1 MSEHQAVRL
10 GPPRIIGRIFTDSSH
25 TARRST
31 ITNREIDGQENK
43 KAYFNSI
50 VASSESQVSNQL
62 EAFRKERPPQHHLAV
77 ESLTLVTW
85 MKYIFLIFTVLFLMR
100 QSLKHIC
107 MPMRHNDIRLD
118 VYVEMNQNLKTCL

>member
-1 MSEHQAVRL
+1 MSEHQAARL
-10 GPPRIIGRIFTDSSH
+10 GSPRIICKIFTDAS
-25 TARRST
+25 RRT
-31 ITNREIDGQENK
+31 YHDTNRETDKIENDK
-43 KAYFNSI
+43 GYFEGI
-50 VASSESQVSNQL
+50 VASSESQESNQL

-118 VYVEMNQNLKTCL
+118 VYVEMNQNLKTYL

>member
-1 MSEHQAVRL
+1 MTGDQAVRL
-10 GPPRIIGRIFTDSSH
+10 GPPRIVCKIFTDASH
-25 TARRST
+25 MEDPPT

-118 VYVEMNQNLKTCL
+118 VYVEMNQNLKTWL

>member
-25 TARRST
+25 TEEPLT
-31 ITNREIDGQENK
+31 ITNRETDKIENNK
-43 KAYFNSI
+43 GYFEGI
-50 VASSESQVSNQL
+50 AASSEFPESNQL
-62 EAFRKERPPQHHLAV
+62 EALQKERPLQHHLAV

-85 MKYIFLIFTVLFLMR
+85 MIYIFLIITVLFLMR

-107 MPMRHNDIRLD
+107 MPTRHNNIWLD
-118 VYVEMNQNLKTCL
+118 VYVEMNQNLKTWL